1 MIGAARM
8 RTPTILQVEAAE
20 CGAAALGIV
29 AAHHGL
35 WLTLEDLRARC
46 GVSRDGSKAQ
56 HVVAAARE
64 LGFEVRAV
72 RCEPE
77 ALRDV
82 PVPAILHWGMDHF
95 LVLEGRSGGQWL
107 LNDPARGRR
116 RVDDRELR
124 RQFSGVLL
132 MMSPGAAFKRG
143 GSPPSALRGLA
154 ERLRGGRTAVLV
166 AIGISLMLALPGVL
180 QPSFRQVFLD
190 RIMSAGVTAWLWPI
204 VLAVLAA
211 GAFAGLLTFLQKT
224 VQHNLE
230 TRVAAR
236 GGIEFMDR
244 VLRLPLAF
252 YGQRGAAS
260 VADRVML
267 NDRVAGTVARE
278 IGGTMLA
285 LIMAAIY
292 LAVLVLFDLRLGLV
306 SAAAAALLALAL
318 WLLSARL
325 QEDQQRLIN
334 EQALEDAEAKQGLRM
349 IDTYRAAG
357 TEALLFDRLAAR
369 HARAL
374 NLRQS
379 LMLGR
384 AALKH
389 LPGLAVAIA
398 AAASLGIG
406 GQLVIDGQMSIG
418 ALVAFL
424 FLQAAFLAP
433 VGRLVQLGPRLQEA
447 GANLRLLDDTLRH
460 PLSEEFTKPPP
471 APRLIRRLQGR
482 VELRDV
488 TFGHSRRAAPLIT
501 GVSLSLEAGE
511 RVGIVGA
518 SGSGKSTL
526 ALLAAGLHEPWSGE
540 VLLDGQP
547 LRDIPRAV
555 LRQSVQVVDQHGALF
570 SGTIR
575 DNIAMWDPTVSEERL
590 HAAARDA
597 VIHDFILD
605 RREGYAFQVAGGGS
619 NLSGGQRARIE
630 MARALV
636 QDPRILVLDEAT
648 AALDDATEAELLSNI
663 RRRGATM
670 LVIAHRMAPLRDCD
684 RVVVMERGRIV
695 EMGPPAELA
704 ARRGAFARLMLA
716 EA

>member
-1 MIGAARM
+1 M

-20 CGAAALGIV
+20 CGAAALGII

-77 ALRDV
+77 ALAEV
-82 PVPAILHWGMDHF
+82 ECPAILHWGMDHF
-95 LVLEGRSGGQWL
+95 LVLEGRSGGQWC

-124 RQFSGVLL
+124 RQFSGILI
-132 MMSPGAAFKRG
+132 MMKPGPAFQKG
-143 GSPPSALRGLA
+143 GSAPSALRGLA
-154 ERLRGGRTAVLV
+154 DRLKGGRAAVWL
-166 AIGISLMLALPGVL
+166 AIGISLMLAVPGVL

-190 RIMSAGVTAWLWPI
+190 RIMSAHVMEWLWPI
-204 VLAVLAA
+204 VLVVF
-211 GAFAGLLTFLQKT
+211 GAGLFAAICTWMQKT
-224 VQHNLE
+224 LQHNLE
-230 TRVAAR
+230 TRVAVR
-236 GGIEFMDR
+236 GGIEFMER
-244 VLRLPLAF
+244 VLRLPLSF
-252 YGQRGAAS
+252 YGQRGAAGI
-260 VADRVML
+260 ADRVML
-267 NDRVAGTVARE
+267 NDRVAGTVAKE

-285 LIMAAIY
+285 LIMAVTY
-292 LAVLVLFDLRLGLV
+292 LAVLVLFDWRLGLV
-306 SAAAAALLALAL
+306 SALGAATLGLALLV
-318 WLLSARL
+318 LSARL
-325 QEDQQRLIN
+325 QEDQQRLLN
-334 EQALEDAEAKQGLRM
+334 EQGLEDAEAKQGLRM
-349 IDTYRAAG
+349 IDSYRASG
-357 TEALLFDRLAAR
+357 TEALLFDRLTAR
-369 HARAL
+369 RARAL

-384 AALKH
+384 TALKH
-389 LPGLAVAIA
+389 LPGLVTTIA
-398 AAASLGIG
+398 AAAAIG
-406 GQLVIDGQMSIG
+406 VGGGLIIDGEMSIG

-424 FLQAAFLAP
+424 FLQSAFLAP

-471 APRLIRRLQGR
+471 APRLIRRLAGK

-501 GVSLSLEAGE
+501 DVSLTIEPGE

-526 ALLAAGLHEPWSGE
+526 ALLAAGLHEPWSGQ
-540 VLLDGQP
+540 VLLDDKP
-547 LRDIPRAV
+547 IRDIPRAV
-555 LRQSVQVVDQHGALF
+555 LRQSVQVVDQNGFLF
-570 SGTIR
+570 TGTVR
-575 DNIAMWDPTVSEERL
+575 DNIAMWDSTVSEERL

-605 RREGYAFQVAGGGS
+605 RREGYAFPVTGGGA

-630 MARALV
+630 IARALV
-636 QDPRILVLDEAT
+636 QDPRILVFDEAT
-648 AALDDATEAELLSNI
+648 AALDDETEAELLSNI

-670 LVIAHRMAPLRDCD
+670 LVIAHRLAPLRDCD

-695 EMGPPAELA
+695 EMGPPGELA

>member
-1 MIGAARM
+1 M

-20 CGAAALGIV
+20 CGAAALGII

-77 ALRDV
+77 ALAEV
-82 PVPAILHWGMDHF
+82 ECPAILHWGMDHF
-95 LVLEGRSGGQWL
+95 LVLEGRSGGQWC

-124 RQFSGVLL
+124 RQFSGILI
-132 MMSPGAAFKRG
+132 MMKPGPAFQKG
-143 GSPPSALRGLA
+143 GSAPSALRGLA
-154 ERLRGGRTAVLV
+154 DRLKGGRAAVWL
-166 AIGISLMLALPGVL
+166 AIGISLMLAVPGVL

-190 RIMSAGVTAWLWPI
+190 RIMSAHVMEWLWPI
-204 VLAVLAA
+204 VLVVF
-211 GAFAGLLTFLQKT
+211 GAGLFAAICTWMQKT
-224 VQHNLE
+224 LQHNLE
-230 TRVAAR
+230 TRVAVR
-236 GGIEFMDR
+236 GGIEFMER
-244 VLRLPLAF
+244 VLRLPLSF
-252 YGQRGAAS
+252 YGQRGAAGI
-260 VADRVML
+260 ADRVML
-267 NDRVAGTVARE
+267 NDRVAGTVAKE

-285 LIMAAIY
+285 LIMAVTY
-292 LAVLVLFDLRLGLV
+292 LAVLILFDWRLGLV
-306 SAAAAALLALAL
+306 SALGAATLGLALLV
-318 WLLSARL
+318 LSARL
-325 QEDQQRLIN
+325 QEDQQRLLN
-334 EQALEDAEAKQGLRM
+334 EQGLEDAEAKQGLRM
-349 IDTYRAAG
+349 IDSYRASG
-357 TEALLFDRLAAR
+357 TEALLFDRLTAR
-369 HARAL
+369 RARAL

-384 AALKH
+384 TALKH
-389 LPGLAVAIA
+389 LPGLVTTIA
-398 AAASLGIG
+398 AAAAIG
-406 GQLVIDGQMSIG
+406 VGGGLIIDGEMSIG

-424 FLQAAFLAP
+424 FLQSAFLAP

-471 APRLIRRLQGR
+471 APRLIRRLAGK

-501 GVSLSLEAGE
+501 DVSLTIEPGE

-526 ALLAAGLHEPWSGE
+526 ALLAAGLHEPWSGQ
-540 VLLDGQP
+540 VLLDDKP
-547 LRDIPRAV
+547 IRDIPRAV
-555 LRQSVQVVDQHGALF
+555 LRQSVQVVDQNGFLF
-570 SGTIR
+570 TGTVR

-605 RREGYAFQVAGGGS
+605 RREGYAFPVTGGGA

-630 MARALV
+630 IARALV
-636 QDPRILVLDEAT
+636 QDPRILVFDEAT
-648 AALDDATEAELLSNI
+648 AALDDETEAELLSNI

-670 LVIAHRMAPLRDCD
+670 LVIAHRLAPLRDCD

-695 EMGPPAELA
+695 EMGPPGELA

>member
-1 MIGAARM
+1 MMAGRVM
-8 RTPTILQVEAAE
+8 RTPTMLQVEAAE
-20 CGAAALGIV
+20 CGAAALGII
-29 AAHHGL
+29 AAHNGL

-56 HVVAAARE
+56 HIAAAARE
-64 LGFEVRAV
+64 MGFEVRAV

-77 ALRDV
+77 ALADATM
-82 PVPAILHWGMDHF
+82 PAILHWGMDHF
-95 LVLEGRSGGQWL
+95 LVLEGRRGSHWY

-116 RVDDRELR
+116 RVDDRELG

-132 MMSPGAAFKRG
+132 MMSPGPQFKRG

-154 ERLRGGRTAVLV
+154 ARLKGGRTAVLL
-166 AIGISLMLALPGVL
+166 AIALSLMLALPGIL

-190 RIMSAGVTAWLWPI
+190 RIMGAQVMAWLTPM
-204 VLAVLAA
+204 VLAVFAA
-211 GAFAGLLTFLQKT
+211 GLAAGLLTFLQKT
-224 VQHNLE
+224 LQHNLE
-230 TRVAAR
+230 TRVAVR
-236 GGIEFMDR
+236 GGLELMER
-244 VLRLPLAF
+244 VLRLPMSF
-252 YGQRGAAS
+252 YGQRGAPA

-285 LIMAAIY
+285 LIMAAMY
-292 LAVLVLFDLRLGLV
+292 LAVLILFDLRLGLV
-306 SAAAAALLALAL
+306 TGVAAGGLAVAL

-325 QEDQQRLIN
+325 HEDQQRLIN
-334 EQALEDAEAKQGLRM
+334 EQSLEDAEAKQGLRM
-349 IDTYRAAG
+349 IETYKANG
-357 TEALLFDRLAAR
+357 TEALLFERLAAR
-369 HARAL
+369 RSRVL

-379 LMLGR
+379 LLLGR
-384 AALKH
+384 SALRN
-389 LPGLAVAIA
+389 LPTLATSLA
-398 AAASLGIG
+398 AAAAIAIG
-406 GQLVIDGQMSIG
+406 GPLVIDGQLSIG

-433 VGRLVQLGPRLQEA
+433 VGRLVQLGPRLHEA

-460 PLSEEFTKPPP
+460 PLAEEFVRPPP
-471 APRLIRRLQGR
+471 APRLIRRLNGR
-482 VELRDV
+482 VELCDV

-501 GVSLSLEAGE
+501 NVSLSIEAGE

-526 ALLAAGLHEPWSGE
+526 ALLAAGLHEPWSGQ
-540 VLLDGQP
+540 VRLDGQE
-547 LRDIPRAV
+547 LRSIPRAV

-570 SGTIR
+570 SGSIR
-575 DNIAMWDPTVSEERL
+575 DNIAMWDPTISEERL

-597 VIHDFILD
+597 IIHDFILG
-605 RREGYAFQVAGGGS
+605 RREGYAFQLNAGGT
-619 NLSGGQRARIE
+619 NVSGGQRARIE

-648 AALDDATEAELLSNI
+648 AALDDDTEAELLSNI

-670 LVIAHRMAPLRDCD
+670 VIIAHRLAPLWDCD
-684 RVVVMERGRIV
+684 RIVVVERGRIV
-695 EMGPPAELA
+695 EVGAPAELA
-704 ARRGAFARLMLA
+704 GRDSAFARLMLVNP
-716 EA
+716 

>member
-1 MIGAARM
+1 M

-20 CGAAALGIV
+20 CGAAALGII

-77 ALRDV
+77 ALAEV
-82 PVPAILHWGMDHF
+82 ECPAILHWGMDHF
-95 LVLEGRSGGQWL
+95 LVLEGRSGGQWC

-124 RQFSGVLL
+124 RQFSGILI
-132 MMSPGAAFKRG
+132 MMKPGPAFQKG
-143 GSPPSALRGLA
+143 GSAPSALRGLA
-154 ERLRGGRTAVLV
+154 DRLKGGRAAVWL
-166 AIGISLMLALPGVL
+166 AIGISLMLAVPGVL

-190 RIMSAGVTAWLWPI
+190 RIMSAHVMEWLWPI
-204 VLAVLAA
+204 VLVVF
-211 GAFAGLLTFLQKT
+211 GAGLFAAICTWMQKT
-224 VQHNLE
+224 LQHNLE
-230 TRVAAR
+230 TRVAVR
-236 GGIEFMDR
+236 GGIEFMER
-244 VLRLPLAF
+244 VLRLPLSF
-252 YGQRGAAS
+252 YGQRGAAGI
-260 VADRVML
+260 ADRVML
-267 NDRVAGTVARE
+267 NDRVAGTVAKE

-285 LIMAAIY
+285 LIMAVTY
-292 LAVLVLFDLRLGLV
+292 LAVLILFDWRLGLV
-306 SAAAAALLALAL
+306 SALGATTLGLALLV
-318 WLLSARL
+318 LSARL
-325 QEDQQRLIN
+325 QEDQQRLLN
-334 EQALEDAEAKQGLRM
+334 EQGLEDAEAKQGLRM
-349 IDTYRAAG
+349 IDSYRASG
-357 TEALLFDRLAAR
+357 TEALLFDRLTAR
-369 HARAL
+369 RARAL

-384 AALKH
+384 TALKH
-389 LPGLAVAIA
+389 LPGLVTTIA
-398 AAASLGIG
+398 AAAAIG
-406 GQLVIDGQMSIG
+406 VGGGLIIDGEMSIG

-424 FLQAAFLAP
+424 FLQSAFLAP

-471 APRLIRRLQGR
+471 APRLIRRLAGK

-501 GVSLSLEAGE
+501 DVSLTIEPGE

-526 ALLAAGLHEPWSGE
+526 ALLAAGLHEPWSGQ
-540 VLLDGQP
+540 VLLDDKP
-547 LRDIPRAV
+547 IRDIPRAV
-555 LRQSVQVVDQHGALF
+555 LRQSVQVVDQNGFLF
-570 SGTIR
+570 TGTVR

-605 RREGYAFQVAGGGS
+605 RREGYAFPVTGGGA

-630 MARALV
+630 IARALV
-636 QDPRILVLDEAT
+636 QDPRILVFDEAT
-648 AALDDATEAELLSNI
+648 AALDDETEAELLSNI

-670 LVIAHRMAPLRDCD
+670 LVIAHRLAPLRDCD

-695 EMGPPAELA
+695 EMGPPGELA